1 MFIKVSLCGVL
12 TLLSTTS
19 AFALTCIND
28 YGGTSSCTNANPAG
42 DCETL
47 GYSKDNVSGCEHY
60 LYCPFDT
67 AYKRC
72 VSEIT
77 WTCPDGYS
85 DELTSVNQCGTS
97 GSNGW
102 SLSTTTVEASNGSQ
116 VTCGKC
122 TALDCRRPSPYQSI
136 DDCGTRGALGWNF
149 TESSTIYHGDEP
161 CGTCHALSC
170 DDGFSIVWQSV
181 ADCGTSA
188 GYGWNFVTKGFNG
201 DSPCGKCTAKNCPSG
216 YATSC
221 GSNQIAEEAPRSYAG
236 DDKCYK
242 CTSCPEG
249 YFVSNNE
256 CIEDT
261 CTAAN
266 YPYTIS
272 DMGNTEDVGTRWC
285 QDHNG
290 VSRYKCLDGYTD
302 FPANGGLGHHRCR
315 IPLYF
320 SVSMKSIYDSKEY
333 KTRHQWGFSC
343 KNPTNRQVLAITINV
358 GGQDIT
364 VTCDGVTSTINSSS
378 NISEYTIKNVQHGTH
393 PCEINQKFGRSD
405 IVDVDLEG
413 CDGGENLILTNNT

>member
-77 WTCPDGYS
+77 WTCPDGFS
-85 DELTSVNQCGTS
+85 DEITSGNQCGTS

-122 TALDCRRPSPYQSI
+122 TALNCRRPSPYQSI
-136 DDCGTRGALGWNF
+136 ADCGTRGALGWNF

-221 GSNQIAEEAPRSYAG
+221 GSNQIAEEDPRSYAG

-249 YFVSNNE
+249 YFVSN
-256 CIEDT
+256 
-261 CTAAN
+261 
-266 YPYTIS
+266 
-272 DMGNTEDVGTRWC
+272 
-285 QDHNG
+285 
-290 VSRYKCLDGYTD
+290 
-302 FPANGGLGHHRCR
+302 
-315 IPLYF
+315 
-320 SVSMKSIYDSKEY
+320 SVSMKSIYDSKKY
-333 KTRHQWGFSC
+333 KTKHQWGFSC

-358 GGQDIT
+358 GVKI
-364 VTCDGVTSTINSSS
+364 
-378 NISEYTIKNVQHGTH
+378 
-393 PCEINQKFGRSD
+393 
-405 IVDVDLEG
+405 
-413 CDGGENLILTNNT
+413 